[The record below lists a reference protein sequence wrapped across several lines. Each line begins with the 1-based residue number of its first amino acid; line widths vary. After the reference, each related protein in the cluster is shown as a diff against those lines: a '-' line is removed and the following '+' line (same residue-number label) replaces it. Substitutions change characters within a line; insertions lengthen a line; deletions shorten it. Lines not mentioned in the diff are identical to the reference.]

1 MDEVFIKTP
10 PFVRQNG
17 KRSGKLTTLGEK
29 SDGEEK
35 KKEKKP
41 QKYVGP

>member
-1 MDEVFIKTP
+1 MMDEVFINTL

-17 KRSGKLTTLGEK
+17 KNSGKLKTLGEK

-35 KKEKKP
+35 KMEKNSTNI
-41 QKYVGP
+41 